1 MDDDISHM
9 MDDGPVVKTKKSIK
23 PKEIMRYCVVTGN
36 NRPQKEMIRFVVGV
50 DMVLVPD
57 LKAVLPGRGIWVSS
71 DIENLKIAV
80 KRNLFAKAMRSKVQI
95 PDGLGELIE
104 NLLLRR
110 VKDRLSQARRAG
122 QAVAGFEKVKSE
134 LTSGR
139 GAVILSA
146 SDGAK
151 DGRDKIM
158 ALARK
163 LPIIS
168 ILSSEDLSPSF
179 AKDNVIHVLM
189 QSGGIATGF
198 LVDVRRLA
206 GFR

>member
-9 MDDGPVVKTKKSIK
+9 IDDGPVVKIK
-23 PKEIMRYCVVTGN
+23 QKTQPKDIVRYCIVMGIT
-36 NRPQKEMIRFVVGV
+36 RPQKEMIRFVV
-50 DMVLVPD
+50 DPNMVIVPD
-57 LKAVLPGRGIWVSS
+57 LKAVLPGRGIWVSA
-71 DIENLKIAV
+71 DIKNLKIAI
-80 KRNLFAKAMRSKVQI
+80 KRNLFAKAMRSKVKI
-95 PDGLGELIE
+95 PTDLCELVE
-104 NLLLRR
+104 VLLLRR

-134 LTSGR
+134 LSAGR

-151 DGRDKIM
+151 DGKDKIK

-168 ILSSEDLSPSF
+168 NLSSKDLSMPF
-179 AKDNVIHVLM
+179 AKDNVIHVLL

-198 LVDVRRLA
+198 LIDIRRLA